1 MDFERIATRALF
13 YDMPVEKAVNRI
25 RKCDS
30 KGFIEDFCT
39 VAKWIDESF
48 TSSEIELLGRGMDE
62 SWISIDNKKLHNE
75 PTYKRCLTLFSRI
88 SGMLLKLDQGNSP
101 IVDFCNLL
109 RWRSI
114 TRYLGEDV
122 LTTAYTASHDFTRN
136 NDRNDFGWNDV
147 LHHNYGD
154 LNEELSKGLSDVHAH
169 YRASASIFALNWIS
183 MMNTIVVDNEYN
195 RMQQP
200 QSVFFDLSEHYDMRT
215 LSIAACF
222 LRLELYKIILLNYP
236 IDKTKLYDIW
246 RIFDDIKY
254 RNDQISD
261 IRAGVRTFH
270 EYCFKDITGNIIDYA
285 IHNYTNLNPDVNILH
300 FGERKL
306 FYTAFRKL
314 LEGNGKIWEIAGF
327 LYLYILI
334 KNKIRREYE
343 QTNKLNGFKNFKYY
357 QDRKSKITVKHDILE
372 KNYSKFVIQSCLEN
386 NNDMVELR
394 TMNGVDFKMF
404 EHASR
409 SIGSGKKIIS
419 NLDERLSFVISFGK
433 EEYDK
438 QLAQNKTVR
447 YYSLRRNVKD
457 KYLEF
462 CKIHSKFPPFKIG
475 GIDAAGN
482 ELQCRPEVF
491 SHVYRFARYMGLHGL
506 TYHVG
511 EDFYD
516 LIDGLRA
523 VDEAMRFLDL
533 GNRCRLGHALA
544 LGVDSDKYYSKRR
557 MNTVLPRQNL
567 LDNLVWLHHI
577 LRSDDINV
585 PESLL
590 QYLEEKAMSLAF
602 EIGYKNYN
610 IISYWNSWLLR
621 GDDIFD
627 CDPKRPNDVWAITS
641 ESHDLS
647 AKTAR
652 NDDIARKLYQYYLVD
667 VNVKQKGNVIVEEKL
682 PATLV
687 SAIPQI
693 QGSLIRK
700 VVEKGIAIECNPSS
714 NLHIGPFEKYID
726 LPLFK
731 FNPVESDEHTTVVN
745 VSVNTDDRGVFA
757 TSIYNEYSLIAAAL
771 YKMKDKY
778 GNRLYNDQTIIR
790 YIGKIRENG
799 FKQRF

>member
-30 KGFIEDFCT
+30 EGFIEDFCT

-62 SWISIDNKKLHNE
+62 SWISINNEKLHNE

-88 SGMLLKLDQGNSP
+88 SGMLLKLDQGNAP
-101 IVDFCNLL
+101 VVDFCNLL

-236 IDKTKLYDIW
+236 IDKTKIYDIW

-261 IRAGVRTFH
+261 IRVGVSTLH
-270 EYCFKDITGNIIDYA
+270 EYCFKTINGNIIDYA
-285 IHNYTNLNPDVNILH
+285 INNYSNSNNDVNILH

-334 KNKIRREYE
+334 KNKIRREFE
-343 QTNKLNGFKNFKYY
+343 QTNHLNGFKNFKYY
-357 QDRKSKITVKHDILE
+357 QDRKSKVTVKHNILE
-372 KNYSKFVIQSCLEN
+372 KNYSKFVVQTCLEN
-386 NNDMVELR
+386 SNDKVELR
-394 TMNGVDFKMF
+394 TMNEVDFRLF
-404 EHASR
+404 EHANC
-409 SIGSGKKIIS
+409 SIGSGEEVIS
-419 NLDERLSFVISFGK
+419 NLEERISFVVSFGK

-438 QLAQNKTVR
+438 QLSQNKTVR
-447 YYSLRRNVKD
+447 YYSLRRIIKN
-457 KYLEF
+457 KYLELF
-462 CKIHSKFPPFKIG
+462 NKCSKVLPFRVG

-491 SHVYRFARYMGLHGL
+491 SHVYRYAQYMGLHRL

-523 VDEAMRFLDL
+523 IDEAMRFLEL
-533 GNRCRLGHALA
+533 GNRSRLGHALA
-544 LGVDSDKYYSKRR
+544 LGVDADTYYSKRR
-557 MNTVLPRQNL
+557 MNAVLPRQNL
-567 LDNLVWLHHI
+567 LDNLVWLHHVI
-577 LRSDDINV
+577 RSEDINV

-590 QYLEEKAMSLAF
+590 QYMEEKAMSLAF

-610 IISYWNSWLLR
+610 IVSYWNSWLLR
-621 GDDIFD
+621 GDDYFD
-627 CDPKRPNDVWAITS
+627 SDTTLPLDGWSITS
-641 ESHDLS
+641 ESHDVS
-647 AKTAR
+647 AQ
-652 NDDIARKLYQYYLVD
+652 NARKDDVAIKIYHNYLVD
-667 VNVKQKGNVIVEEKL
+667 MKIKQNGNVIVEEKL
-682 PATLV
+682 PTTLV
-687 SAIPQI
+687 SAIPKI
-693 QGSLIRK
+693 QESLIRK

-726 LPLFK
+726 IPLFK
-731 FNPVESDEHTTVVN
+731 FNPIESDGHTTMVN

-771 YKMKDKY
+771 FKMKDQE
-778 GNRLYNDQTIIR
+778 GNRRYNDQTIIK